1 MIGSSY
7 NLGNQISAIAGSSGK
22 GGASQE
28 SIQYG
33 KVVDVKLDDSR
44 PFLDASGNELPIG
57 SIKYVPLD
65 FKGDI
70 KGEPKPA
77 LPFSLGI
84 KQLPVINE
92 IVSLYQ
98 TPTPDIQANVSE
110 KAVYYKDIVNL
121 WGSPNHNALP
131 DPGYNKDKYLGVG
144 FQELND
150 INPLFP
156 FPGDMLIE
164 GRQGQS
170 IRVGGSLSTLNTL
183 VDKTN
188 NGLPY
193 ILISNGQIKTTSGVD
208 YIVEDIN
215 KDANSLYFVS
225 NHKIPLIP
233 VNSKRDSYNTPPK
246 TPDQYKGNQVLL
258 NAGRVFIN
266 AKEES
271 VLISAKDSVGL
282 NANTVNLDGTEYLCL
297 DAKEIYLGAKART
310 SPKGVR
316 EPAVLGNQL
325 DNFLSIML
333 DTLQN
338 IGQAMKTAEAQTG
351 GPIASLNTEG
361 YCVTDTCD
369 VLRRLVSQMKSTK
382 IFIE

>member
-7 NLGNQISAIAGSSGK
+7 GLSNQVASIAGSTGTPSSPGNNV
-22 GGASQE
+22 
-28 SIQYG
+28 QYG
-33 KVVDVKLDDSR
+33 KVVDVKLDESK
-44 PFLDASGNELPIG
+44 PFLDALGNELPIG
-57 SIKYVPLD
+57 SIKYVPLT

-84 KQLPVINE
+84 KQLPVVNE

-98 TPTPDIQANVSE
+98 TPTSE
-110 KAVYYKDIVNL
+110 VQSDTSDKATYYKDIVNL

-131 DPGYNKDKYLGVG
+131 DPGYNKDKYLGLG
-144 FQELND
+144 FQELYD
-150 INPLFP
+150 VNPLFP
-156 FPGDMLIE
+156 FPGDTLIE

-170 IRVGGSLSTLNTL
+170 IRIGGSTAPLNTL

-193 ILISNGQIKTTSGVD
+193 LLISNGQIKTTNGVD

-225 NHKIPLIP
+225 NHKVPLTQANI
-233 VNSKRDSYNTPPK
+233 KRDSYNTPPK
-246 TPDQYKGNQVLL
+246 TADLYKGNQVLL

-271 VLISAKDSVGL
+271 VLISAKDSIGL
-282 NANTVNLDGTEYLCL
+282 NANTVNFDGKEYACI
-297 DAKEIYLGAKART
+297 DAAKIFLGTKART
-310 SPKGVR
+310 SPQGIA

-325 DNFLSIML
+325 DNFLSIIL
-333 DTLQN
+333 DTLQT
-338 IGQAMKTAEAQTG
+338 IGAAMQTAEAQTG

-361 YCVTDTCD
+361 YAVVETCNT
-369 VLRRLVSQMKSTK
+369 LRTLVSQMKSK
-382 IFIE
+382 KVFIE

>member
-1 MIGSSY
+1 MLGSSY
-7 NLGNQISAIAGSSGK
+7 GLSSQVASIAGSTGTS
-22 GGASQE
+22 ASPGN
-28 SIQYG
+28 SVQYG
-33 KVVDVKLDDSR
+33 KVVDVKLDESR

-57 SIKYVPLD
+57 SIKYIPLD
-65 FKGDI
+65 FKGDSR
-70 KGEPKPA
+70 GEPKPA

-84 KQLPVINE
+84 KQLPVLNE
-92 IVSLYQ
+92 IVSLYE
-98 TPTPDIQANVSE
+98 TPTSDIQSNVSD

-131 DPGYNKDKYLGVG
+131 DPGYNKSKYLGLG

-150 INPLFP
+150 VNPIFP
-156 FPGDMLIE
+156 FPGDILIE

-170 IRVGGSLSTLNTL
+170 IRIGGSAAPLNTL
-183 VDKTN
+183 VDKSN

-193 ILISNGQIKTTSGVD
+193 LLISNGQIKTTSGVD

-225 NHKIPLIP
+225 NHKVPLIP
-233 VNSKRDSYNTPPK
+233 VNTKRASYNTPPK

-258 NAGRVFIN
+258 TAGRVFIN

-282 NANTVNLDGTEYLCL
+282 NANTINFDGKEYACI
-297 DAKEIYLGAKART
+297 DADKIYIGAKART
-310 SPKGVR
+310 SPQGIA

-325 DNFLSIML
+325 DNFLSIVL
-333 DTLQN
+333 DALQN
-338 IGQAMKTAEAQTG
+338 IGEAMKTAEAQTG

-361 YCVTDTCD
+361 YCVVDTCAT
-369 VLRRLVSQMKSTK
+369 LRTLVSQMKSK
-382 IFIE
+382 KVFIE

>member
-7 NLGNQISAIAGSSGK
+7 GLSNQVAAIAGST
-22 GGASQE
+22 GAPVSQGN
-28 SIQYG
+28 SVQYG
-33 KVVDVKLDDSR
+33 KVIDIKLDDSR
-44 PFLDASGNELPIG
+44 PFLDTNGNELPIG

-65 FKGDI
+65 FKGDVR
-70 KGEPKPA
+70 GEPKSA

-98 TPTPDIQANVSE
+98 TPTSDIQSNVSD
-110 KAVYYKDIVNL
+110 KATYYKDIVNL
-121 WGSPNHNALP
+121 WGSPNHNAIP
-131 DPGYNKDKYLGVG
+131 DPGYNKDKYLGLG
-144 FQELND
+144 FQELYD
-150 INPLFP
+150 VNPLFP
-156 FPGDMLIE
+156 FPGDTLIE

-170 IRVGGSLSTLNTL
+170 IRIGGSLSPLNSI
-183 VDKTN
+183 VDRTN

-193 ILISNGQIKTTSGVD
+193 VLISNGQIVTKNGID

-225 NHKIPLIP
+225 NHKIPLKQ
-233 VNSKRDSYNTPPK
+233 VNSKRDSYTIVPK
-246 TPDQYKGNQVLL
+246 SADQYKGNQVLL

-271 VLISAKDSVGL
+271 VLLSAKDSVGL
-282 NANTVNLDGTEYLCL
+282 NANTVNFDGKEYACI
-297 DAKEIYLGAKART
+297 DADKIFIGKKART
-310 SPKGVR
+310 SPQGIA

-325 DNFLSIML
+325 DNFLSIIL
-333 DTLQN
+333 DTLEN

-361 YCVTDTCD
+361 YSVVDTCTT
-369 VLRRLVSQMKSTK
+369 LRTLVNQMKSK
-382 IFIE
+382 KVFVE